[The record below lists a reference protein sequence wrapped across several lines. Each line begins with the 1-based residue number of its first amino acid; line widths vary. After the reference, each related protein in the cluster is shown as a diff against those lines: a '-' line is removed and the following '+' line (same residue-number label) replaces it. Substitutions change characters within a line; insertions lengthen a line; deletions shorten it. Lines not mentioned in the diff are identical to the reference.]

1 MGYFGKIEEKQK
13 AQQLRKE
20 GYSYN
25 EILSEINVSKD
36 TISRWCRSIELTQKQ
51 KERLVNNKIYGQKK
65 GSIIAASNKRRI
77 RQEKIK
83 IINYQAKKEINF
95 IKSRDKFIAGIS
107 LYAGEGSKTDGQIG
121 FSNSNP
127 TLIKFMMDWFQT
139 YCKIP
144 ENKFRGAIWIHEELN
159 VKKAKEFW
167 SNLTGIPKS
176 QFYKTYI
183 TKIKSD
189 SKKVRKNI
197 HQYGVFAI
205 RISNSQIHRKLIGW
219 IYALFNDKISN
230 VH

>member
-1 MGYFGKIEEKQK
+1 
-13 AQQLRKE
+13 
-20 GYSYN
+20 
-25 EILSEINVSKD
+25 
-36 TISRWCRSIELTQKQ
+36 
-51 KERLVNNKIYGQKK
+51 
-65 GSIIAASNKRRI
+65 
-77 RQEKIK
+77 
-83 IINYQAKKEINF
+83 
-95 IKSRDKFIAGIS
+95 
-107 LYAGEGSKTDGQIG
+107 
-121 FSNSNP
+121 
-127 TLIKFMMDWFQT
+127 MDWFQT

>member
-77 RQEKIK
+77 RHEKIK

-127 TLIKFMMDWFQT
+127 TLIKFMMDWFLT
-139 YCKIP
+139 FAKIFP
-144 ENKFRGAIWIHEELN
+144 LRTIP
-159 VKKAKEFW
+159 
-167 SNLTGIPKS
+167 IPKVCAVDS
-176 QFYKTYI
+176 IPRINTIKTR
-183 TKIKSD
+183 SP
-189 SKKVRKNI
+189 SP
-197 HQYGVFAI
+197 AI
-205 RISNSQIHRKLIGW
+205 SIAALLEVMNGIVTLMEIG
-219 IYALFNDKISN
+219 L
-230 VH
+230 